1 MDKLWAKRTPPNPLD
16 WDSLDSVDDM
26 GVTNIG
32 GIRDQ
37 DTWTLKQCKDIFA
50 RSISTLKEKLQVSK

>member
-16 WDSLDSVDDM
+16 WDSMDAVDAA
-26 GVTNIG
+26 GSTSIG

-37 DTWTLKQCKDIFA
+37 DAWTLKQCKDIFA
-50 RSISTLKEKLQVSK
+50 RSISTIKEKLKVSK